1 VNLYADA
8 DGTGNWVS
16 FEKEKMRW
24 FNVLLDQSG
33 APSSDQLLQ
42 NETAIA
48 RNSTIEALIKLDMVD
63 E

>member
-1 VNLYADA
+1 MNLYADA

-16 FEKEKMRW
+16 FEKEKMRC
-24 FNVLLDQSG
+24 FNELLDQSG
-33 APSSDQLLQ
+33 APSSDPLLQ

-48 RNSTIEALIKLDMVD
+48 WNSMIEALIKLDMVD